1 MFDDTVS
8 LMRFVIDSA
17 WSFFSI
23 CFPGTS
29 FTFGSILISL
39 LIISISLM
47 IFRALFGVGGGDY
60 RSCSTDNP
68 KISDERRY
76 DDK

>member
-8 LMRFVIDSA
+8 LMRFILDSA
-17 WSFFSI
+17 WIFFQI
-23 CFPGTS
+23 KFPGTS
-29 FTFGSILISL
+29 FTFGGILISL

-60 RSCSTDNP
+60 RTGSTDNA
-68 KISDERRY
+68 KISEERRH
-76 DDK
+76 DEK